1 MLLDFFSLFKNEAS
15 LQQTIL
21 KDMLFTAFLLLSSF
35 ACKTLTVLDSANG
48 DISYPDNI
56 NACSNTTISI
66 SPTGSTTGFSFLWS
80 PVSGGIID
88 PSLPVQDIDFTNT
101 TTYTVEITNNDTGC
115 SITETIE
122 ITALPD
128 PVANFTTEAGCEQ
141 GLEIDFIK
149 RSQKR
154 VSYRN
159 NSISFF
165 LYLESTAIN
174 VTEYN
179 QQIVDIMTVS
189 GGNSY
194 YNFVASDRGN
204 SNNIPSY
211 LWQSNLETVSDT
223 TFLGRQFND
232 LYYDD
237 LHTRPTF
244 FNKAQGIVA
253 FYDFNETFYVLD
265 RIE

>member
-1 MLLDFFSLFKNEAS
+1 MKRNPM
-15 LQQTIL
+15 
-21 KDMLFTAFLLLSSF
+21 KRNFLLLTILLPLVF
-35 ACKTLTVLDSANG
+35 GAC
-48 DISYPDNI
+48 
-56 NACSNTTISI
+56 
-66 SPTGSTTGFSFLWS
+66 
-80 PVSGGIID
+80 VSD
-88 PSLPVQDIDFTNT
+88 
-101 TTYTVEITNNDTGC
+101 
-115 SITETIE
+115 ITENTYICEEKGEFLGEFLLTPEANEYWAYESGQKRIYVSTAGNELELTASSYTDVIDDLE
-122 ITALPD
+122 IRTVCGDWSTPIR
-128 PVANFTTEAGCEQ
+128 
-141 GLEIDFIK
+141 EIDFIK